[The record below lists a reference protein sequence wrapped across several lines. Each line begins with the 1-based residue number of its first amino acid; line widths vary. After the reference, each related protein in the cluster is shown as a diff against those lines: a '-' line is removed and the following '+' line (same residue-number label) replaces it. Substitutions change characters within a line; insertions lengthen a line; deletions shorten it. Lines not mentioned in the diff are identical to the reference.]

1 MKLYDKISLAVV
13 SVLLSVFIFA
23 TVVSCVLN
31 LTFCNKNYMIAVL
44 ERHDYYSLIY
54 KEYTE
59 SIEDGIAIPAGVE
72 PGILS
77 NVVSQIEMK
86 NQING
91 IISAAYDSSVDNSS
105 GFAYKDIEQ
114 KFYNSMEAYFIS
126 KGFEFNEE
134 VENDIKYVAAHCAD
148 ECKGYAEMPFIYT
161 IGDYANDFQKVFTIV
176 GFIAGT
182 MIIFLVVLISIT
194 KKWRSSAL
202 LCSGISCM
210 TAGLMVVIAPLYVL
224 LTDVIGRLNIGVK
237 SLYYFAIGY
246 STDLLYI
253 LILFGLALIIISLV
267 IGFKILIYPL
277 IKRNSTK

>member
-105 GFAYKDIEQ
+105 GFAYEDIEQ

-134 VENDIKYVAAHCAD
+134 VENDIKYVATHCAD

-182 MIIFLVVLISIT
+182 MIIFLVVLISVT

-202 LCSGISCM
+202 LWSGISCM

-253 LILFGLALIIISLV
+253 LISLGLALIIISLV